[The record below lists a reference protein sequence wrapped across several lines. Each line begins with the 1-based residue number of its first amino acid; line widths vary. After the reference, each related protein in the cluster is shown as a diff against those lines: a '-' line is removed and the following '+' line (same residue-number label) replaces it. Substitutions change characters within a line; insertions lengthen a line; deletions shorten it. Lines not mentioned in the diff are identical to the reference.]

1 MGHQW
6 KIKAKEVIKGDRKR
20 HGLISGYSSS
30 DQERSTLYRSDEER
44 WIDNGNC
51 KPIIHQI
58 DYEDLLY

>member
-1 MGHQW
+1 MGHQS

-44 WIDNGNC
+44 
-51 KPIIHQI
+51 
-58 DYEDLLY
+58 